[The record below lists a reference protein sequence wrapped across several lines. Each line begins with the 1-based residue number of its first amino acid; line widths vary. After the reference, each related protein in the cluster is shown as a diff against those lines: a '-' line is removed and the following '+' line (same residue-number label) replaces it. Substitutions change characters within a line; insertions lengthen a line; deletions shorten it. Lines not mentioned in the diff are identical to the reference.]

1 MEKDE
6 FESLIEQYWNMV
18 KQTRKSRR
26 ISEGIKAR
34 ERQFWDQFDPEIVS
48 EALQIHMRD
57 YPKYRESYTRGIM
70 RHLALKKQR
79 GEER

>member
-1 MEKDE
+1 MTNVK
-6 FESLIEQYWNMV
+6 FNILIEQYWDIL

-26 ISEGIKAR
+26 ISEGIKKR

-57 YPKYRESYTRGIM
+57 YPKYRESYTRGII